1 MQIQEFTQRLLA
13 HLGIEAAN
21 IEVDEGE
28 VIQIHIQVSEED
40 SGLLIGYHG
49 ETLAAIQK
57 IIQLAHRAEL
67 EEKKIVI
74 NINDYRERRITQ
86 IQEMVDRIAERI
98 LSSGQRY
105 VFPYLP
111 ANERL
116 VIHSY
121 IAQTPEYANLESVS
135 TGEGSNRRLEIRLKA
150 EVKS

>member
-1 MQIQEFTQRLLA
+1 
-13 HLGIEAAN
+13 
-21 IEVDEGE
+21 
-28 VIQIHIQVSEED
+28 VSEED

-57 IIQLAHRAEL
+57 IIQLANRVAL

-98 LSSGQRY
+98 LASGQKY

-116 VIHSY
+116 VIHTY
-121 IAQTPEYANLESVS
+121 IAEMPEYSGLESVS
-135 TGEGSNRRLEIRLKA
+135 IGEGSDRRLEIR
-150 EVKS
+150 VKSV

>member
-1 MQIQEFTQRLLA
+1 MQILEFTQTLLA
-13 HLGIEAAN
+13 HLGIEAAD
-21 IEVDEGE
+21 ITVDDGE
-28 VIQIHIQVSEED
+28 VVQIHIQVSEED

-57 IIQLAHRAEL
+57 VIQLASRTEL
-67 EEKKIVI
+67 GEKKLAI
-74 NINDYRERRITQ
+74 NINDYRERRNSQ

-98 LSSGQRY
+98 LESKQKY

-121 IAQTPEYANLESVS
+121 IAEKPEYASLESVS
-135 TGEGSNRRLEIRLKA
+135 VGEGSDRRLEIRLKIN
-150 EVKS
+150 E